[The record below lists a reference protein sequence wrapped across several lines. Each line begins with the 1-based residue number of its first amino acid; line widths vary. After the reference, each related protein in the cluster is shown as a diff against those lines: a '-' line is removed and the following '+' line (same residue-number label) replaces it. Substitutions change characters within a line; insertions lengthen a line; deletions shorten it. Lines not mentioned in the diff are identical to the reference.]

1 VENYPASSSCLY
13 VIFIYFLAGIMGTK
27 EYRKPEW
34 VTKMEELKEQL
45 RGNNVAMSCMPEHGV
60 SDNDMMSVDS
70 LETESV
76 HHLHVDM
83 GPARKRREVQ
93 LGSMPSLEDMSI
105 GDDSVFVS
113 NTSSYSDTLNCA
125 AMASSAVHVS
135 VTETPC
141 LLDSSHSCHFGDNLH
156 PSVQTA
162 LPKNETINDVDTSSV
177 STSSDYAHLVMTG
190 YLNSHRHSITAA
202 IEALDTNSSV
212 KGESDCASK
221 VLNNASGSN
230 EHNEEFVSIEG
241 PVLCLHERKEKSEEV
256 LEIVY
261 VSKNE
266 NSDKS
271 HPASSSF
278 YLLSPIQE
286 SSEPSTENSCNAGS
300 DGVGARSYLD
310 KHEHSTMK
318 FLSAS
323 CEVISSTDASMTSHN
338 LQTKYQTFP
347 RSKIPVFNPI
357 RSNACYNV
365 SEDPTM
371 YPLEPR
377 EIDPAGFHQL
387 HMADSQEE
395 LQEFLLLESQCMTL
409 DGHGLAAA
417 FIVSDDEDSHS
428 DDDDDRGAVSGI
440 IIIMTFCWLQSTT
453 AVNIIAAGS
462 SADELGFKIMVNSY
476 ILEINLASTRAIFSS
491 LTWEFMKSI
500 LSL

>member
-1 VENYPASSSCLY
+1 VENYPTSSSCLY

-34 VTKMEELKEQL
+34 VTQMEELKEQL

-83 GPARKRREVQ
+83 SPARKRPEVQ

-141 LLDSSHSCHFGDNLH
+141 LLDSSPSYLGDNLH

-162 LPKNETINDVDTSSV
+162 LPKNETINDVDTSSD
-177 STSSDYAHLVMTG
+177 STSSDYAHLVMTD
-190 YLNSHRHSITAA
+190 YLNLHRHSITAA

-221 VLNNASGSN
+221 VLNNASGSK

-241 PVLCLHERKEKSEEV
+241 PVLCLHERNEKSEEV

-261 VSKNE
+261 VSENE
-266 NSDKS
+266 NCDKS
-271 HPASSSF
+271 HPTPSSF

-300 DGVGARSYLD
+300 DGVGARNYMD

-323 CEVISSTDASMTSHN
+323 CEVISSTDANMTSHN

-357 RSNACYNV
+357 RSNACYGV
-365 SEDPTM
+365 PEDPTM

-377 EIDPAGFHQL
+377 ELDPAGFHQL

-417 FIVSDDEDSHS
+417 FIVSDDEDGHS
-428 DDDDDRGAVSGI
+428 EDDDRGAVSGI
-440 IIIMTFCWLQSTT
+440 IIIVTFFWVQSTT
-453 AVNIIAAGS
+453 AVNVRAADIG
-462 SADELGFKIMVNSY
+462 ADELGFKIMVNSY
-476 ILEINLASTRAIFSS
+476 ILGIILASTRAIFSS
-491 LTWEFMKSI
+491 LTWEFIKSI
-500 LSL
+500 VSL

>member
-1 VENYPASSSCLY
+1 MENYPASSSCLC
-13 VIFIYFLAGIMGTK
+13 VIFMYFLAGIMGTK

-34 VTKMEELKEQL
+34 VTQMEELKEQL
-45 RGNNVAMSCMPEHGV
+45 RGNNVAMSCMPEHGA
-60 SDNDMMSVDS
+60 SDNDVMSVDS

-76 HHLHVDM
+76 HHLHVDL
-83 GPARKRREVQ
+83 GPARKRAEVQ

-125 AMASSAVHVS
+125 AMESSAVHVS

-141 LLDSSHSCHFGDNLH
+141 LLDSSHSCHGDNLH

-162 LPKNETINDVDTSSV
+162 LPKNETISDVDTSSV
-177 STSSDYAHLVMTG
+177 STSSDYAHLVMTD

-202 IEALDTNSSV
+202 IEALDTSSSV
-212 KGESDCASK
+212 KGELDCASK
-221 VLNNASGSN
+221 VLNNSSGSN
-230 EHNEEFVSIEG
+230 EHNEEFVSVEG
-241 PVLCLHERKEKSEEV
+241 PVLCLHECKEKSEEV

-261 VSKNE
+261 VSENE
-266 NSDKS
+266 NCDKS
-271 HPASSSF
+271 HPTSSSF

-286 SSEPSTENSCNAGS
+286 SSEPSTESSYNAGS
-300 DGVGARSYLD
+300 DGVGARNYLD

-357 RSNACYNV
+357 RSNACYSV
-365 SEDPTM
+365 PEDPTL

-377 EIDPAGFHQL
+377 ELDPAGFHQL

-428 DDDDDRGAVSGI
+428 DDDDRGAVSGI
-440 IIIMTFCWLQSTT
+440 IIIVTSFCWVQSTI
-453 AVNIIAAGS
+453 AVNVRAAGS
-462 SADELGFKIMVNSY
+462 SADEMGFKIKVNAY
-476 ILEINLASTRAIFSS
+476 ISEVL
-491 LTWEFMKSI
+491 
-500 LSL
+500 

>member
-1 VENYPASSSCLY
+1 
-13 VIFIYFLAGIMGTK
+13 MGTK

-34 VTKMEELKEQL
+34 VTQMEELKEQL
-45 RGNNVAMSCMPEHGV
+45 RGNNVAMSCMPEHGA
-60 SDNDMMSVDS
+60 SDNDVMSVDS

-83 GPARKRREVQ
+83 GPARKRPEVQ

-113 NTSSYSDTLNCA
+113 NTSSYSDTLNCTT
-125 AMASSAVHVS
+125 MASSAVHVCVTETPCLLDPS
-135 VTETPC
+135 HSCLTETPC
-141 LLDSSHSCHFGDNLH
+141 LLDSSHSCHHGDNLH

-162 LPKNETINDVDTSSV
+162 LPKNETINDADSSSV
-177 STSSDYAHLVMTG
+177 STSSEYAHLVMTD
-190 YLNSHRHSITAA
+190 YLNSHRRSITAA
-202 IEALDTNSSV
+202 IAALDTNSSV
-212 KGESDCASK
+212 KGESDSASK
-221 VLNNASGSN
+221 VLNSSSGSN

-261 VSKNE
+261 VCENE
-266 NSDKS
+266 NSDKNN
-271 HPASSSF
+271 PVSSSF

-286 SSEPSTENSCNAGS
+286 SSETSTENSCNAGS
-300 DGVGARSYLD
+300 DGVGARNYLD

-357 RSNACYNV
+357 HSSACYGV
-365 SEDPTM
+365 PEDPTL

-377 EIDPAGFHQL
+377 ELDPAAFHQL

-417 FIVSDDEDSHS
+417 FILSDDEDSHS
-428 DDDDDRGAVSGI
+428 DVDDRGAVSGI
-440 IIIMTFCWLQSTT
+440 IIIVTFCWVQITT
-453 AVNIIAAGS
+453 AINVRAAGS
-462 SADELGFKIMVNSY
+462 SADQLGFKIFKR
-476 ILEINLASTRAIFSS
+476 LF
-491 LTWEFMKSI
+491 
-500 LSL
+500 